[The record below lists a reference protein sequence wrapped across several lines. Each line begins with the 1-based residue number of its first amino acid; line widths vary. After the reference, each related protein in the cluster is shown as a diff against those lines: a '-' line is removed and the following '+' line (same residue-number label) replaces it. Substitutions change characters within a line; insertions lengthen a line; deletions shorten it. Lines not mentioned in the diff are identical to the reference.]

1 AVELPEWRKTYRIR
15 HRLPCELVAGE
26 ERLTGAVEDI
36 NETGALIRVN
46 KQVLEGNDRLLV
58 DRLLV
63 SINTPAGD
71 WLAVEGRI
79 CRQEQVSSSE
89 VEIGLKFI
97 DVDEKTADSL
107 IVAAFSDSRAWNQPE
122 VEPGIFRSLWSLLR
136 VFVQVVRTPRT
147 SLRRDLRLPYREN
160 CLLVLPDRTLE
171 GRVEQI
177 SATGL
182 SVNIP
187 GTVELVGENGTLYV
201 ESFSL
206 KVRRRWVTQSEG
218 VVLAGFTIEQIDEG
232 ADQWREL
239 TSLAA

>member
-1 AVELPEWRKTYRIR
+1 TRD
-15 HRLPCELVAGE
+15 LVRA
-26 ERLTGAVEDI
+26 
-36 NETGALIRVN
+36 N
-46 KQVLEGNDRLLV
+46 KQTLEGNNRLLV
-58 DRLLV
+58 R
-63 SINTPAGD
+63 INSSAGG
-71 WLAVEGRI
+71 WLTVEGRI

-136 VFVQVVRTPRT
+136 VFVKVVSTSRT
-147 SLRRDLRLPYREN
+147 SNRSDQRLPYRQH
-160 CLLVLPDRTLE
+160 CLLVLPERTLE
-171 GRVEQI
+171 GTVVEI

-187 GTVELVGENGTLYV
+187 GTIDLVGENGTIHV
-201 ESFSL
+201 AAFSL
-206 KVRRRWVTQSEG
+206 KVHRRWTMQYEG
-218 VVLAGFTIEQIDEG
+218 SVLVGFTIDQVGTG